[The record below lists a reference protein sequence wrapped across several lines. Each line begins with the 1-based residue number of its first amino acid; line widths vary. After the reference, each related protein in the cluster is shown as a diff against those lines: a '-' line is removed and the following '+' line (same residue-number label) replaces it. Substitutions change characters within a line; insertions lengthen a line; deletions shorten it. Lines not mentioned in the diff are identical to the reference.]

1 MNETKMI
8 IKSHKTN
15 IDIRIFYVYISV
27 IFLFI
32 TIFSINF
39 LISNLVEKNQL
50 IWSIV
55 PKWQQDQLKPG
66 TEEYEKVF
74 DQAKQTW
81 NLWSVPSYL
90 GGISTVFIFFI
101 FVLFG
106 KTKVA
111 YGYFFRTIW
120 SILFLGAAT
129 FIFFINGM
137 PMWQKIIDF
146 ILMLAL
152 AVTTLFDLL
161 KVNRRREDLR
171 MEIRNEWRNKQH
183 NRNLNEEV
191 ENG

>member
-120 SILFLGAAT
+120 AILFLGAAT

-137 PMWQKIIDF
+137 PMWQKVIDF
-146 ILMLAL
+146 LLMLAL
-152 AVTTLFDLL
+152 AVTTLFNLL

-171 MEIRNEWRNKQH
+171 LEIRNEWRNKQ
-183 NRNLNEEV
+183 NNQNLNKEV